1 MVARWIFEIF
11 NRDKCL
17 FCVLNTTLAASIWS
31 RTGAF
36 YYFSCNNPPISKHCL
51 AALSLNVLSK
61 YGWKG
66 EQKKKNYS
74 VTVTIITVGIKRSAW
89 VVNIYSIPTS

>member
-66 EQKKKNYS
+66 ERKKK
-74 VTVTIITVGIKRSAW
+74 TT
-89 VVNIYSIPTS
+89 P

>member
-1 MVARWIFEIF
+1 MKILNFGHFVFQMVARWIFEIF

-51 AALSLNVLSK
+51 APLSLNVLSK

-66 EQKKKNYS
+66 ERKKKLLRNSDNYHC
-74 VTVTIITVGIKRSAW
+74 RR
-89 VVNIYSIPTS
+89 